1 MNVWKLST
9 VVLVM
14 ALGVTI
20 GRAGVP
26 LASADSQ
33 PHMDDALRLL
43 KDAKSALEQ
52 AVHDKGGHR
61 EKAMSLTDQA
71 IKQVE
76 AGMAYAD
83 KH

>member
-9 VVLVM
+9 VVLVT

-26 LASADSQ
+26 LAAADSQ
-33 PHMDDALRLL
+33 PHMDDALRHL
-43 KDAKSALEQ
+43 KDAKAALEQ

-61 EKAMSLTDQA
+61 EKALSFTDQA

-76 AGMAYAD
+76 AGIAYAD